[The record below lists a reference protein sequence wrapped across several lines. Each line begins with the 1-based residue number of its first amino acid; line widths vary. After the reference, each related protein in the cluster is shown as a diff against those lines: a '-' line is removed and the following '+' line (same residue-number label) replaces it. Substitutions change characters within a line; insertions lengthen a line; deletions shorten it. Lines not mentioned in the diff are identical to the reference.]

1 MTGGNGEDG
10 RRTAAGGG
18 RTAAGGGLR
27 VGRKEAQKAQNKT
40 ESQLSSGL
48 GSSRVKLD
56 QAAEALGATHF
67 SRKMA
72 QEAQESD
79 GGRLLVISYWLWVI
93 GY

>member
-1 MTGGNGEDG
+1 M
-10 RRTAAGGG
+10 
-18 RTAAGGGLR
+18 
-27 VGRKEAQKAQNKT
+27 VGREEAQKAQNRT
-40 ESQLSSGL
+40 ESQVSSGL
-48 GSSRVKLD
+48 GSSPVKRD

-67 SRKMA
+67 SREKA